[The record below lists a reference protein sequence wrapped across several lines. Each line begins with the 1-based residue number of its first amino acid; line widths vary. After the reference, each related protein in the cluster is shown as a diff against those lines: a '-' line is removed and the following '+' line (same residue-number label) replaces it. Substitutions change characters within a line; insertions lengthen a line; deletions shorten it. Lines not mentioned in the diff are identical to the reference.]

1 MPNFTFEQE
10 VFSLVK
16 LKAKTLNNNF
26 SNLPRLN
33 WQEEIEDEM
42 LRLLVEYKKLEAS
55 FAQCSKSKS

>member
-16 LKAKTLNNNF
+16 LKAKTLYNNF
-26 SNLPRLN
+26 DDLPRLN

-42 LRLLVEYKKLEAS
+42 LGLLVEYKKLEVS
-55 FAQCSKSKS
+55 FA